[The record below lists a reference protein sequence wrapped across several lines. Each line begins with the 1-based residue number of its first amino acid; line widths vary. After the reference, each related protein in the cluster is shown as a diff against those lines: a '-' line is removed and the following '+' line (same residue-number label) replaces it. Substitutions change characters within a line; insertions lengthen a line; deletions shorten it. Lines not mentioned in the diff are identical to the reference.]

1 VSPALLADALLVV
14 HAAVVVFVVGGQVM
28 VLVGG
33 PLGWGWVRS
42 PLFRVAHL
50 LVLLVVIVQSWL
62 GQRCPLTDWEMALR
76 REAGQ
81 SAYGESFVAH
91 WVGSLLF
98 YEAPPW
104 AFTLAYTVFG
114 VLVLASWYWLPP
126 RRRRPRSP

>member
-1 VSPALLADALLVV
+1 MSPALLADALLVV
-14 HAAVVVFVVGGQVM
+14 HAAVVVFVVGGQLM